1 MNETETEVSS
11 EGGIHGSVSRAKAED
26 EVIGPETT
34 LSGAWEVSE
43 GVEEYG
49 GGGFDLSIGETAEW
63 NVFDGGDAGE
73 RIEFEGT
80 IFDAV

>member
-1 MNETETEVSS
+1 MNESETEVRS
-11 EGGIHGSVSRAKAED
+11 EGGIHGAVSRAKAED
-26 EVIGPETT
+26 EVVGTQTT

-49 GGGFDLSIGETAEW
+49 RGRFDLAIGETAER

-73 RIEFEGT
+73 GIEFEGT